1 MVGDIRVKWTR
12 AEADDKS
19 SEWQESPL
27 TWGVERFDFVFVV
40 EHINRDHCWLA
51 YLMVYDADLGIGE
64 YATERLAKAAC
75 RRKAGRIVDSL
86 KRGIRA

>member
-1 MVGDIRVKWTR
+1 MKWTR

-19 SEWQESPL
+19 SEWQESTL
-27 TWGVERFDFVFVV
+27 TWGVEKFDFVFVV
-40 EHINRDHCWLA
+40 EKSRRCWIA
-51 YLMVYDADLGIGE
+51 YLMVYDADLAIGE
-64 YATERLAKAAC
+64 YRSEKLAKAAC